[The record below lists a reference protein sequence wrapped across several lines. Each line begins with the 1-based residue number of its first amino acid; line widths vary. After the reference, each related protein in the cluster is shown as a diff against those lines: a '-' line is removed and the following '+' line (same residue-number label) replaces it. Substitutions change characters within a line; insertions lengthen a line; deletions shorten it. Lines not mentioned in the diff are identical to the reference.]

1 MGCAACGKKY
11 PPASVSPEQRQA
23 ARHAIAERRAQ
34 LVEQLKAQGNA
45 FMAQAASMPR
55 VPIGRSR
62 TPGLS
67 PNRGYV
73 PAVEKPIAPPAPGG
87 GPGFPE
93 HLLVKGVK

>member
-1 MGCAACGKKY
+1 MACAACGKKY
-11 PPASVSPEQRQA
+11 PPAQVSQEERQA
-23 ARHAIAERRAQ
+23 ARHAVAERRAQ
-34 LVEQLKAQGNA
+34 LVERLRAQPGA
-45 FMAQAASMPR
+45 LEIASMPR

-73 PAVEKPIAPPAPGG
+73 PAIEKIPAPGG

-93 HLLVKGVK
+93 KLLVKGVK

>member
-1 MGCAACGKKY
+1 MACASCGKKY
-11 PPASVSPEQRQA
+11 PSAPVSPEQRQA

-34 LVEQLKAQGNA
+34 LVEQLKANGQTFA
-45 FMAQAASMPR
+45 LQAASMPR

-73 PAVEKPIAPPAPGG
+73 PAVEKPPAPGG
-87 GPGFPE
+87 GPGYPE
-93 HLLVKGVK
+93 SAFTKKEK